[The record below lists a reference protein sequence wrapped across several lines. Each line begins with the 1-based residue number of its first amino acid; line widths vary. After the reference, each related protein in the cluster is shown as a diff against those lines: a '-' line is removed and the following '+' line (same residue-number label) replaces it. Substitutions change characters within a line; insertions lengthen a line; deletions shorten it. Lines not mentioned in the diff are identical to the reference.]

1 MGNRAGKA
9 AEPGPIGS
17 CMSTENTGPL
27 PHKQWGASGSPGGK
41 LQGQIYDPSLTDEE
55 IGV

>member
-9 AEPGPIGS
+9 ADPVGS
-17 CMSTENTGPL
+17 CMPTENTGPL
-27 PHKQWGASGSPGGK
+27 PHKQWGASSPPEGK
-41 LQGQIYDPSLTDEE
+41 LQGQIYDPDLTDEV